1 MRSASVLVAT
11 PGRLNDFL
19 QAGQVGRPVA
29 FLLEFLN
36 NLRGALGT
44 E

>member
-19 QAGQVGRPVA
+19 QAGQVGWPVA
-29 FLLEFLN
+29 FLLEF
-36 NLRGALGT
+36 
-44 E
+44 